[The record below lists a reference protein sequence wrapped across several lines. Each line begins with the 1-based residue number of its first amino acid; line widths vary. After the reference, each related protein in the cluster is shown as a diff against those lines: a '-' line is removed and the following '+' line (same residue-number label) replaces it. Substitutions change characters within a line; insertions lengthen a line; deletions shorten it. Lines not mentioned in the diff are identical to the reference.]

1 MSPVLTAD
9 ICVLGAGSAG
19 LSIAAGAAQ
28 MGARTV
34 LIESHRMGG
43 DCLNTGC
50 VPSKSLLAAAKAAA
64 AARGGRPFGV
74 TGSEP
79 AVDFA
84 AVNRRV
90 HAVIAAIAP
99 HDSVERFTGLGCTV
113 IQAPGHFV
121 DEHTVEAGEHR
132 IRARRFVIA
141 TGSRA
146 AIPPIPGLDG
156 GPFFTNETLFDNAVL
171 PARLVVI
178 GAGPIGCEMAQAH
191 RRLGAAVTVLD
202 QGPVLPRDD
211 PEAADVIRRSFARD
225 DIALIEGVS
234 IRRIEHTA
242 QGPVAVIIQGNQE
255 RRVEGSHLLIAAG
268 RKPNLETLGL
278 DAAGIRHSPR
288 GLDVDARLR
297 TSNRRVFGAGDVIGG
312 FQFTHLA
319 GYHAGVVLRNALFRL
334 PAKVNVRALPWVTY
348 TDPELAQVGLT
359 EAAARAKH
367 GDAVRVLRADFAGND
382 RAIADDSTTGFVK
395 AMVTARGAILGCT
408 MVGPHA
414 GELIQPWVLAMSA
427 NLKVGALAGMIAP
440 YPTLGEINKRVAGS
454 FYTPTLFSPR
464 TRALV
469 RFLGRFG

>member
-1 MSPVLTAD
+1 M
-9 ICVLGAGSAG
+9 
-19 LSIAAGAAQ
+19 
-28 MGARTV
+28 
-34 LIESHRMGG
+34 
-43 DCLNTGC
+43 
-50 VPSKSLLAAAKAAA
+50 
-64 AARGGRPFGV
+64 
-74 TGSEP
+74 
-79 AVDFA
+79 
-84 AVNRRV
+84 
-90 HAVIAAIAP
+90 
-99 HDSVERFTGLGCTV
+99 
-113 IQAPGHFV
+113 
-121 DEHTVEAGEHR
+121 
-132 IRARRFVIA
+132 
-141 TGSRA
+141 
-146 AIPPIPGLDG
+146 
-156 GPFFTNETLFDNAVL
+156 
-171 PARLVVI
+171 
-178 GAGPIGCEMAQAH
+178 
-191 RRLGAAVTVLD
+191 
-202 QGPVLPRDD
+202 
-211 PEAADVIRRSFARD
+211 
-225 DIALIEGVS
+225 
-234 IRRIEHTA
+234 
-242 QGPVAVIIQGNQE
+242 AVIIQGNQE